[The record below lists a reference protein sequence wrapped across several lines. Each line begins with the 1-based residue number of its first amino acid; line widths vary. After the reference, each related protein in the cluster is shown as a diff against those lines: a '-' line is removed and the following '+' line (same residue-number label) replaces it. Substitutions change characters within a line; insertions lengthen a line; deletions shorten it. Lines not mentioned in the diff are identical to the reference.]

1 MAASEGALEA
11 LGRQLE
17 ALRLD
22 NDKRFQALDDKTRA
36 LEQDNT
42 TLRREKQE
50 YDDKIRAL
58 REEYDEKI
66 RALKEEEEYDDK
78 IRALREEY
86 DDKIRALEQDNT
98 TLRREKQEY
107 DDKIRA
113 FREEY
118 DEKTRALNVSE
129 LTKQIACNLRFGYFD
144 DLCSTFLQL
153 PKAPAV
159 FRQNVCLAFLQ
170 AAQNLPADKDCKKG
184 HDREKAFDLEGCK
197 VNSGLVERSHLVP
210 NSAACRIDWG
220 IIVQNA
226 LPEGLRS
233 DDVAKK
239 VLFGCYDEDNNHIP
253 GIADLPF
260 NFIFLGGQREHLDS
274 KAALMLLPLLSPQ
287 QQFEWK
293 GEGYKAILIGVDKN
307 VYKETFFQLDTE
319 AVLKNS
325 EYEQHHLDEESLV
338 KEICRPMKQK
348 YLLPTLYQDDREV
361 LHQALQ
367 HIQILYKDVCLIQCE
382 APKSLETLLQENRFW
397 NQDSRRFL
405 SKKVSGCDKL
415 RDKLTKEKKVK
426 AFEGLKSETGQP
438 VAAALPCFRVITF
451 KGDSQEEQH
460 IELHTAPHPLLLS
473 LRSMNAMTNYF
484 YGDLPNGKSSLLL
497 MSCYGGLEEGM
508 AFDCS
513 QCLRNAFGEEY
524 DPKEQYVMGPDG
536 PEILSCGNPVQ
547 GAAMSPENSP
557 EALQYAAGRQ
567 CGSNTSASPTSS
579 QESECSAASTVQRD
593 LFD

>member
-1 MAASEGALEA
+1 MRSQRIFSRLFSTPYPQISDEVPLAASWSTNLLMAASEGALEA

-17 ALRLD
+17 ALKLD

-58 REEYDEKI
+58 REEYDEKTRALKEEYDEKI
-66 RALKEEEEYDDK
+66 RALKEEYDEKTRALKEEYD
-78 IRALREEY
+78 E
-86 DDKIRALEQDNT
+86 KIRALEQDNT

-107 DDKIRA
+107 DEKTRA
-113 FREEY
+113 LEQDNTTLRREKQEY
-118 DEKTRALNVSE
+118 DDKTRALNVSE

-348 YLLPTLYQDDREV
+348 YLLPTLYQGTVALNV
-361 LHQALQ
+361 LT
-367 HIQILYKDVCLIQCE
+367 VPMTC
-382 APKSLETLLQENRFW
+382 
-397 NQDSRRFL
+397 SR
-405 SKKVSGCDKL
+405 
-415 RDKLTKEKKVK
+415 
-426 AFEGLKSETGQP
+426 
-438 VAAALPCFRVITF
+438 
-451 KGDSQEEQH
+451 
-460 IELHTAPHPLLLS
+460 
-473 LRSMNAMTNYF
+473 
-484 YGDLPNGKSSLLL
+484 
-497 MSCYGGLEEGM
+497 
-508 AFDCS
+508 
-513 QCLRNAFGEEY
+513 
-524 DPKEQYVMGPDG
+524 
-536 PEILSCGNPVQ
+536 
-547 GAAMSPENSP
+547 
-557 EALQYAAGRQ
+557 
-567 CGSNTSASPTSS
+567 
-579 QESECSAASTVQRD
+579 
-593 LFD
+593 